1 MRGIK
6 ELREKMI
13 QDLCEIY
20 PENESRQMVNLLI
33 LSVTGWEKEKIAI
46 EPGIIVVDSIVD
58 NLLKG
63 LGELLKGKPIQ
74 YVTGKAYFY
83 GLELDVNPS
92 VLIPRPET
100 EELVKWIVDDNSTKE
115 GLNVLDIGTGSGC
128 ILIALGKLLKKPG
141 LKGVEISKGALETAS
156 NNAIKHGIPVV
167 FRLFD
172 ILKDN
177 GDGALKYD
185 IIVSNPPYVREM
197 EKALMNNNVLG
208 YEPHSALFVPDG
220 DPLLFYKAIAG
231 FAKNNL
237 VPGGKL
243 YLEINENLGKETI
256 SLLESEGFRNV
267 TLEKDMQGKDRM
279 IKCVYYEVKSSKES

>member
-1 MRGIK
+1 MQGVK
-6 ELREKMI
+6 ELRERMI
-13 QDLCEIY
+13 RDLCEIY

-33 LSVTGWEKEKIAI
+33 LSVTGWEKEKITI

-63 LGELLKGKPIQ
+63 FGELLKGKPIQ

-100 EELVKWIVDDNSTKE
+100 EELVKWIVDDNRTKE
-115 GLNVLDIGTGSGC
+115 GLKILDIGTGSGC
-128 ILIALGKLLKKPG
+128 ILFALGKLLNKPG
-141 LKGVEISKGALETAS
+141 LTGIDISEGALETAS
-156 NNAIKHGIPVV
+156 KNAVKFGIPVI
-167 FRLFD
+167 FRHFD
-172 ILKDN
+172 ILKDT
-177 GDGALKYD
+177 GDGSMKYD

-208 YEPHSALFVPDG
+208 YEPHGALFVPDS

-243 YLEINENLGKETI
+243 YLEINENLGIETI
-256 SLLESEGFRNV
+256 FLLESEGFMNV
-267 TLEKDMQGKDRM
+267 TLKRDMRGKDRM
-279 IKCVYYEVKSSKES
+279 IQCCY